1 MAMALGRFLCGWSD
15 QLAMWTKKKVR
26 AISLVSGVML
36 LTVTGQGWA
45 AEWSVQPSLATKG
58 FYNSNL
64 VLNSAQDKGTAGYG
78 VTPGV
83 EFAGK
88 TERFEASGQVAADFI
103 GYFGGVQDV
112 NGVGDGN
119 KQITNVFV
127 PLKVNYKTEKDL
139 LSFTGGFARDNT
151 LLTELQ
157 TTGVALNF
165 TQRNLL
171 TANPTWTRRL
181 TEQLSLRAG
190 ARFSY
195 AAYERDLIGGSNQR
209 LVDNRLVGGSG
220 GVLYQ
225 LTERDQLELIGSYTE
240 FRTLDTVFPVRASFP
255 GVMMSVTHAF
265 DESLAGTIYG
275 GPKFLSSTTE
285 GRDTLSDLVWVGGA
299 TASKRFERAEIEVS
313 VSRDLMPSG
322 FGLLIVTNRAEIT
335 GSYAMSETL
344 TCSVNVVGALAD
356 PKTESATGAA
366 FRQRRYASVRPAIS
380 WKFSEWWQAELSYMY
395 RWRDL
400 ESVPSTQSHAATLM
414 FTYYPPKLSFSR

>member
-1 MAMALGRFLCGWSD
+1 MALQQFLHGLSD
-15 QLAMWTKKKVR
+15 HLAMRAPKRVQ
-26 AISLVSGVML
+26 AISLVSTVML
-36 LTVTGQGWA
+36 LTGMGQGWA

-58 FYNSNL
+58 LYNSNL
-64 VLNSAQDKGTAGYG
+64 ILNSAQDKGTAGYG

-103 GYFGGVQDV
+103 GYYGGVQDSS
-112 NGVGDGN
+112 GGGDGN

-139 LSFTGGFARDNT
+139 LSFSGGFARDNT

-165 TQRNLL
+165 TQRNHL

-181 TEQLSLRAG
+181 TEQLSVRAG

-195 AAYERDLIGGSNQR
+195 AAYERDLIGGVSSR

-220 GVLYQ
+220 GFLYQ

-240 FRTLDTVFPVRASFP
+240 FRTLNTVFPVRASFP
-255 GVMMSVTHAF
+255 GVMMSITHDF
-265 DESLAGTIYG
+265 DESLTGTLYG

-285 GRDTLSDLVWVGGA
+285 GRPTSSDLVWVGGA
-299 TASKRFERAEIEVS
+299 RASKRFERTEIEVS
-313 VSRDLMPSG
+313 ISRDLMPSG

-335 GSYAMSETL
+335 GSYHVSETL
-344 TCSVNVVGALAD
+344 TCSVNVVGALTD
-356 PKTESATGAA
+356 PKTESASGAE

-380 WKFSEWWQAELSYMY
+380 WKFSESWEAELSYMY

-400 ESVPSTQSHAATLM
+400 ESSPSAQSHATTLM